1 MRLHWFPWKYLIQ
14 RAARSYGIVD
24 PITLLARLRK
34 FSQPSDVQEP
44 IELLRAGILFHARGL
59 VNTRVIQ
66 NNLDWVWPYW
76 IARQYNPADASFI
89 PRGFSFTHVNLTHRS
104 WTAVG
109 RPDLALYPIVDP
121 RGMVTPF
128 YDGWSLDFWL
138 VPEKG
143 APLLPSQLPQVR
155 QTLLLEPEP
164 AVETI
169 AEDDRMQL
177 KATARVP
184 ADEDLAALVVDLR
197 WRMPP
202 AGRLAVSLRPYNPE
216 GVQFVESIAG
226 LPDQRG
232 LRVNGEGEVQW
243 DSAPDRVVYSNYRNG
258 DVVHQLDGDDK
269 QDGIDCPEGMAV
281 AAALFSSSADGRGRL
296 GVRVPL
302 EPDIRRQQVAT
313 VAGPTRW
320 DSVMETTAR
329 LDLPDER
336 IQFLYDAAV
345 RTLVLLSAG
354 EAVPGPYTYRR
365 FWFRDACFMLHAML
379 AVGLTDRCRHLLA
392 GFFKYQERSGYF
404 RSQEGEWDANG
415 QVLWLLDRFQR
426 TVQFSFPA
434 EWIEGVMQG
443 AAWIRQKRRENDPA
457 GPYAGLLPAGFS
469 AEHFGPNDYYY
480 WDDFWGAAGLRAAAR
495 LAGRFRPEADRRK
508 LAAEADAF
516 EAAIWGSIT
525 AIPDRRSRG
534 GIPAAP
540 QRRMDSAAIGS
551 LVADYP
557 LQLTPPADD
566 RITNTVTFLMEHCL
580 HNGAFFQDM
589 IHSGL
594 NAYMTLALAQTLLR
608 AGDPRHRDLIATVAR
623 LASST
628 GQWPEAIH
636 PVTGGGC
643 MGDGQH
649 GWAAAEWVLAV
660 RALFLREEG
669 DRLLVGSGL
678 FPEWLVPGAALSF
691 GPSPTVWGHVSV
703 DVRLQASGGRVRL
716 DGQWHTPPAAI
727 EVALPGYEPQTLP
740 AVEGPV
746 EVTL

>member
-379 AVGLTDRCRHLLA
+379 AVGLTDRCR
-392 GFFKYQERSGYF
+392 
-404 RSQEGEWDANG
+404 
-415 QVLWLLDRFQR
+415 
-426 TVQFSFPA
+426 
-434 EWIEGVMQG
+434 
-443 AAWIRQKRRENDPA
+443 
-457 GPYAGLLPAGFS
+457 
-469 AEHFGPNDYYY
+469 
-480 WDDFWGAAGLRAAAR
+480 
-495 LAGRFRPEADRRK
+495 
-508 LAAEADAF
+508 
-516 EAAIWGSIT
+516 
-525 AIPDRRSRG
+525 
-534 GIPAAP
+534 
-540 QRRMDSAAIGS
+540 
-551 LVADYP
+551 
-557 LQLTPPADD
+557 
-566 RITNTVTFLMEHCL
+566 
-580 HNGAFFQDM
+580 
-589 IHSGL
+589 
-594 NAYMTLALAQTLLR
+594 
-608 AGDPRHRDLIATVAR
+608 
-623 LASST
+623 
-628 GQWPEAIH
+628 
-636 PVTGGGC
+636 
-643 MGDGQH
+643 
-649 GWAAAEWVLAV
+649 
-660 RALFLREEG
+660 
-669 DRLLVGSGL
+669 
-678 FPEWLVPGAALSF
+678 
-691 GPSPTVWGHVSV
+691 
-703 DVRLQASGGRVRL
+703 GGRVGFQRAGAVAAGPFPAGRSIRFSRGVDGRRHAGGGL
-716 DGQWHTPPAAI
+716 DPAKA
-727 EVALPGYEPQTLP
+727 PGE
-740 AVEGPV
+740 
-746 EVTL
+746 